1 MTKLTKAYIAVM
13 SNRDNIKFD
22 QDELDKVAMGMKKGA
37 GIWVRRGYI
46 NPSFVVNIVL
56 DVDRMRDYANECN
69 YGGEQGD
76 RARTNGMKP
85 LKTIFGGTELGR
97 QLLEAEAARR
107 AELPGGTSVP
117 HPSTVPAA

>member
-22 QDELDKVAMGMKKGA
+22 QDELDKVAMGMRKGA

-46 NPSFVVNIVL
+46 NPSFVVDISL
-56 DVDRMRDYANECN
+56 DVDRMKDYANDCN
-69 YGGEQGD
+69 YGGEQGE

-85 LKTIFGGTELGR
+85 LKTIFEGTELGK
-97 QLLEAEAARR
+97 QLLEREQERAALT
-107 AELPGGTSVP
+107 A
-117 HPSTVPAA
+117 PAPQP